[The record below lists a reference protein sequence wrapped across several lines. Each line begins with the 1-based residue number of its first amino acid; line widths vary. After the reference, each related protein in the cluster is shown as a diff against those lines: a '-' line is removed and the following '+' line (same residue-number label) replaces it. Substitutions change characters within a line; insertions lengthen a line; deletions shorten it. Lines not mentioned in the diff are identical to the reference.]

1 MAQILPMVQETLR
14 LMKEGPYRCR
24 NCEKPI
30 QTNER
35 VLIGNLPET
44 PDIPEF
50 FCMYVRKGFLLV
62 CGQDHLE
69 IERFGTW
76 VRPTEK
82 EPEPVKKKKGK
93 K

>member
-1 MAQILPMVQETLR
+1 MAQILPFVQETLK
-14 LMKEGPYRCR
+14 LMREGPYICR

-30 QTNER
+30 QPGER
-35 VLIGNLPET
+35 VLIGNLPQT
-44 PDIPEF
+44 PGLPEF
-50 FCMYVRKGFLLV
+50 FCMFVKNGSLLV

-76 VRPTEK
+76 IRTVEPK
-82 EPEPVKKKKGK
+82 PEPVKKRKGK